1 MRTVRVLHLGFEDP
15 AMPGAGGG
23 SVRTHEINR
32 RLVARGHEVTVLTTR
47 FPGCADRVQDGVTYL
62 HVGAGRGGNKWTR
75 LLGYVQGLPSA
86 ARKLPADLV
95 VEDFFAPFSSMA
107 APRWTGRPTI
117 GMVQW
122 LHAGDKSRQYKLPLH
137 VVERVGVRS
146 HRLLVAVSEGTA
158 ERLRALN
165 PAAQVEVIGNGVE
178 RAAFAVP
185 SCAGRDVVFMGR
197 LEYGGKGLDLLL
209 AAWAQVHRMV
219 EGDLVIAGGGP
230 DEDRVRREVDRL
242 GLAKRVRF
250 AGWVTGEAKWRL
262 LAGAR
267 LAVVPSRHE
276 TFGMVAL
283 EALAT
288 ATPVVGFDI
297 PGLREVVPD
306 GCGWRVPPF
315 DVPGLADRIRAA
327 CADPALAQ
335 AAGLAGRRFAAGF
348 DWDVL
353 AGRQDEVYR
362 SVLEEAAA

>member
-1 MRTVRVLHLGFEDP
+1 VSAVRVLHLGFEDP

-32 RLVARGHEVTVLTTR
+32 RLVARGHDITVLTTR
-47 FPGCADRVQDGVTYL
+47 FPGCADRVQDGVRYL
-62 HVGAGRGGNKWTR
+62 HVGPGRGGNKWTR
-75 LLGYVQGLPSA
+75 LLGYVQGLPAA
-86 ARKLPADLV
+86 ARRLPADLV

-137 VVERVGVRS
+137 VLERIGVRS
-146 HRLLVAVSEGTA
+146 HRRLVAVSEGTA
-158 ERLRALN
+158 DKLRALN
-165 PAAQVEVIGNGVE
+165 PAARVEVIGNGVE
-178 RAAFAVP
+178 RAAFAQP
-185 SCAGRDVVFMGR
+185 AAAGRDVVFIGR
-197 LEYGGKGLDLLL
+197 LEYGGKGIDLLL
-209 AAWAQVHRMV
+209 AAWAAVHDDV

-230 DEDRVRREVDRL
+230 DEDRVRREVARL
-242 GLAKRVRF
+242 GLTDRVRF
-250 AGWVTGEAKWRL
+250 TGWIGGPAKWRL

-267 LAVVPSRHE
+267 VAVVPSRHE

-283 EALAT
+283 EALAA
-288 ATPVVGFDI
+288 ATPVVAFDI
-297 PGLREVVPD
+297 PGLREVVPE
-306 GCGWRVPPF
+306 GSGWRVPAF
-315 DVPGLADRIRAA
+315 DVPALAARIRAA
-327 CADPALAQ
+327 CLDPALAG

-362 SVLEEAAA
+362 SVLEEALL

>member
-1 MRTVRVLHLGFEDP
+1 SGRLPRGRRGRPARARRRRRLVGAAVHLRAGAQARARPGGGEPRPAGRPAHGRRRGLRPPRRPAGPGARLRRGVRHDGVPVRVRGRPVRRPGPGSRRLRRPHRRGPGKGVRSVRVLHLGFEDP

-23 SVRTHEINR
+23 SVRTHETNR
-32 RLVARGHEVTVLTTR
+32 RLAARGHEITVLTTR
-47 FPGCADRVQDGVTYL
+47 FPGCVDRIQDGVTYL

-75 LLGYVQGLPSA
+75 LLGYVRGLPSA

-122 LHAGDKSRQYKLPLH
+122 LHVL
-137 VVERVGVRS
+137 ERIGVRS
-146 HRLLVAVSEGTA
+146 HRLLVAVSQGTA

-185 SCAGRDVVFMGR
+185 ACAGRDVVFVGR

-230 DEDRVRREVDRL
+230 DEDRVRREVERL

-267 LAVVPSRHE
+267 LAVV
-276 TFGMVAL
+276 
-283 EALAT
+283 
-288 ATPVVGFDI
+288 
-297 PGLREVVPD
+297 
-306 GCGWRVPPF
+306 
-315 DVPGLADRIRAA
+315 
-327 CADPALAQ
+327 
-335 AAGLAGRRFAAGF
+335 
-348 DWDVL
+348 
-353 AGRQDEVYR
+353 
-362 SVLEEAAA
+362 